1 MLNKSIYK
9 DRVDEARDLISEIE
23 DVLCDLK
30 DAENNLNDLMF
41 DEEPDRE
48 DYDSEKE
55 YLSEYNIW
63 ILDVSGNENKLDSLG
78 RRLRGLIKDFHI
90 FISDLNN
97 DYSLVSNL
105 RDKYVVGSIEYNGF
119 DMQLKRIEKAL
130 DELQDLATKYDDWSD
145 FS

>member
-9 DRVDEARDLISEIE
+9 NRVDEAGDLIKQIE
-23 DVLCDLK
+23 DVLYDLK

-41 DEEPDRE
+41 DEEPDRD
-48 DYDSEKE
+48 DYDSDEE
-55 YLSEYNIW
+55 YLSEYNAW
-63 ILDVSGNENKLDSLG
+63 LFNVSVSENKLNG
-78 RRLRGLIKDFHI
+78 FRKGLRDLVKDFHI
-90 FISDLNN
+90 FVSDLNN

-105 RDKYVVGSIEYNGF
+105 RDKYAVGSIEYNGF
-119 DMQLKRIEKAL
+119 DMQLERIEKVL